1 MKLKIIILYFFLGFN
16 SAFSQHIDFNSNPP
30 SFYNST
36 QLDSIINSLKEIN
49 NSSKNQINKYRGVV
63 LLYLADAHKIKQ
75 EFTSSLTYYNEAEQ
89 IFIKL
94 KDYNNVALTY
104 ISLSE
109 FYRSKYDLDNAEKY
123 LDLAKEKIDN
133 YKIADRVVAKY
144 WNRKAAI
151 YIEKYSDLMK
161 SIECS
166 NKVLEISRSIN
177 DKELEASS
185 LNEIAYA
192 YENLNN
198 PLAEQ
203 YYLKSIQLNE
213 ELGNSLNQANVIIN
227 LIRFYS
233 KNGMQQ
239 KIEPYLKQ
247 GLQLA
252 LKTEN
257 EQTIKGYYEQYYFY
271 NESIKNFKSALYFHK
286 KYNELERKEFIRK
299 WNTDIIDAERKYESQ
314 RKDRLLEIS
323 NLKLKNQANELI
335 NSKRKFQ
342 LVIVLLSILLIS
354 IITFI
359 LFVKKIKHKN
369 KELMRLSNQN
379 EFLLSEANHRIN
391 NNLQLIIILLNNEIK
406 KDSNSNSIN
415 KVLLKIQSIA
425 TLHEH
430 LYQKGENTNLELQEY
445 LKGIKANFN
454 EIFND
459 YDIKTQFYCD
469 ELKIDADTAMYI
481 GLILSELYINSI
493 KHAFKNQTDKNI
505 FVKLSYN
512 QNKINFIYIDNGMLT
527 IKKVIKPK
535 LISKLCKQL
544 NIDYKIN
551 TDNGFSFSFNKIYNL

>member
-1 MKLKIIILYFFLGFN
+1 MGFN

-63 LLYLADAHKIKQ
+63 LLYLADVHKIKQ

-133 YKIADRVVAKY
+133 YKIVDRVIAKY

-257 EQTIKGYYEQYYFY
+257 EQTIKGYYEQYFFY
-271 NESIKNFKSALYFHK
+271 NESTKNFKSALYFHK

-406 KDSNSNSIN
+406 KDSHSNSIN
-415 KVLLKIQSIA
+415 KVYLKIQSIA
-425 TLHEH
+425 TLNEH

-527 IKKVIKPK
+527 INKVIKPK